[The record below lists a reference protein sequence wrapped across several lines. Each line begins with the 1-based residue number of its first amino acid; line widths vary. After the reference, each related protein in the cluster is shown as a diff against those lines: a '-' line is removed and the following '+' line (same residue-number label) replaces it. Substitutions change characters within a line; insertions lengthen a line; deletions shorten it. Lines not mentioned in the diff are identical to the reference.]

1 MTSENPETR
10 SSFKKGGRAAERIF
24 LQVLVSFTKLE
35 ADFPL
40 CSENKLTDA
49 HNTEALKYI
58 AVANT
63 EVSVS

>member
-35 ADFPL
+35 ADLPL
-40 CSENKLTDA
+40 CSENINLQTLITRR
-49 HNTEALKYI
+49 H
-58 AVANT
+58 
-63 EVSVS
+63 